1 MKASVVRP
9 DGFALLALMLL
20 NFLSLSNAKDIFINW
35 VIPFGNPELPP
46 VYANVGDTL
55 VFQWD
60 GPIPHNVALNTGKN
74 CDFTNAISLSGVSPV
89 GYFVSPADVGEK
101 VFVCTIPGH
110 CAAGQILSVFVA
122 AAVPPPTFAPPT
134 LPPPTFAPPTLP
146 PPTFAPPTL
155 PPPTFAPPTLPPP
168 TFAPLPTFAPPTPF
182 VFTPPAPTP
191 RPIVVVPAPTPS
203 PPVLVPVPFTS
214 APTPSPTRAPT
225 VPPTAAP
232 TDSPTL
238 PPVSLAPTFALTDD
252 LITNLAVTLEG
263 VSLPLDGIASS
274 FEAGMKAHCES
285 FFNSNMEAVAA
296 QVDDY
301 ETIITVNAT
310 RTLPVG
316 RRSLRELQETDT
328 VQVIYNQAL
337 RYRADADEMDL
348 RRVILAPLNTDARR
362 EAFVDALKA
371 TRNPAFQTITASGK
385 PEPGPTE
392 EELAADLAAQEKSG
406 LSQQNI
412 IIIAVVVGLVV
423 LLCLVVLAVLC
434 CRKEEGSSSGAANK
448 ATSDA

>member
-1 MKASVVRP
+1 M
-9 DGFALLALMLL
+9 
-20 NFLSLSNAKDIFINW
+20 
-35 VIPFGNPELPP
+35 
-46 VYANVGDTL
+46 
-55 VFQWD
+55 
-60 GPIPHNVALNTGKN
+60 
-74 CDFTNAISLSGVSPV
+74 
-89 GYFVSPADVGEK
+89 
-101 VFVCTIPGH
+101 
-110 CAAGQILSVFVA
+110 
-122 AAVPPPTFAPPT
+122 
-134 LPPPTFAPPTLP
+134 
-146 PPTFAPPTL
+146 
-155 PPPTFAPPTLPPP
+155 
-168 TFAPLPTFAPPTPF
+168 
-182 VFTPPAPTP
+182 
-191 RPIVVVPAPTPS
+191 
-203 PPVLVPVPFTS
+203 
-214 APTPSPTRAPT
+214 
-225 VPPTAAP
+225 
-232 TDSPTL
+232 
-238 PPVSLAPTFALTDD
+238 
-252 LITNLAVTLEG
+252 
-263 VSLPLDGIASS
+263 DGIASS